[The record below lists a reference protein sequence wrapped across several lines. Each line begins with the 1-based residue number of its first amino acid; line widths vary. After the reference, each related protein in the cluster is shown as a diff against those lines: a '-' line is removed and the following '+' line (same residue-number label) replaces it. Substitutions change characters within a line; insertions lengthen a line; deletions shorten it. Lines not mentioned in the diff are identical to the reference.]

1 MTNNENQ
8 INHSFDK
15 RRICI
20 KDCRDI
26 LLMSVKNREIAVEAA
41 ARQWL
46 QKNPGKE
53 GYIELVRA
61 SAECDVMRKK
71 YKVPTMDPVK
81 RQCQIDNL
89 SIWERIIITA
99 QSRSSSNKKAT
110 KCRANR
116 KKKKFHA
123 IVVGASLTSS
133 STSTTSQSSS
143 SVLKFYQKHGPQMP
157 VLETIIAAML
167 GQTNAQVDPERLF
180 SIGKH
185 VISDLR
191 CALLPGRAEAL
202 ILSAARYKWSMF
214 GNSAPTIPDVGVDL
228 SDLKKIALD
237 DALEADAAAGAEL
250 NELVAAVTA
259 MANADVDGFM
269 GDADVGDL

>member
-8 INHSFDK
+8 INYSFDK

-143 SVLKFYQKHGPQMP
+143 SVPTTGRVESYSLPTRANPHFSSSTLPWIYQNTFRAFVIFY
-157 VLETIIAAML
+157 
-167 GQTNAQVDPERLF
+167 
-180 SIGKH
+180 
-185 VISDLR
+185 
-191 CALLPGRAEAL
+191 LL
-202 ILSAARYKWSMF
+202 
-214 GNSAPTIPDVGVDL
+214 
-228 SDLKKIALD
+228 
-237 DALEADAAAGAEL
+237 
-250 NELVAAVTA
+250 LV
-259 MANADVDGFM
+259 
-269 GDADVGDL
+269 